1 MELGPIV
8 RVDNTRCIFA
18 TNFSGDPNRDRYK
31 SDKRT
36 ANLILPNEEQALM
49 LKDAGFNVKQTKP
62 REDSDFE
69 PVYYVKV
76 RANYEGRT
84 PPMIYL
90 VCGDAE
96 PRKLEEDEV
105 GIIDDIRVSNVN
117 VTLNPWSRDDKYS
130 LYIRTMYVEQEMD
143 YDPFA
148 EKYANRTMYVE
159 PLQSVQATSSRK
171 R

>member
-8 RVDNTRCIFA
+8 VVEDTRFIFA

-69 PVYYVKV
+69 PVYFVKIHV
-76 RANYEGRT
+76 NYKAKT
-84 PPMIYL
+84 PPLVYL

-105 GIIDDIRVSNVN
+105 GIIDDIRVANVK
-117 VTLNPWSRDDKYS
+117 VTLNPWKNPYSADDQYS
-130 LYIRTMYVEQEMD
+130 LYVRTMYVEQEMD

-148 EKYANRTMYVE
+148 EKYANRGKHDE
-159 PLQSVQATSSRK
+159 DDDF
-171 R
+171 